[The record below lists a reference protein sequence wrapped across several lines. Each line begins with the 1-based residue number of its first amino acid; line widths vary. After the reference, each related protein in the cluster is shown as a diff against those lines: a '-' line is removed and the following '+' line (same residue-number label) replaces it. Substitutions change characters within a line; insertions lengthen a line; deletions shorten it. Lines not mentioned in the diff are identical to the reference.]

1 MDYGKYIYSQTKQ
14 ISKQKAKSHGPELKE
29 VRFSIKIDQHD
40 LDFKIRQVKKFLER
54 GDKVKVSVQ
63 LKGREMMFRDKVK
76 NLIEK
81 IKNDAGGVFEKPA
94 SPGASR
100 GGPIERMG
108 SRFFATI
115 TKAKDEIKN
124 KQIS

>member
-1 MDYGKYIYSQTKQ
+1 MDYGKYIYNQTKQ

-29 VRFSIKIDQHD
+29 IRFGIKIDQHD
-40 LDFKIRQVKKFLER
+40 LDFKIRLVKKFLER

-63 LKGREMMFRDKVK
+63 LRGREMMFQDRVR

-81 IKNDAGGVFEKPA
+81 IKNDAGGTFEKP
-94 SPGASR
+94 
-100 GGPIERMG
+100 IERLG
-108 SRFFATI
+108 PRFFATI

-124 KQIS
+124 K